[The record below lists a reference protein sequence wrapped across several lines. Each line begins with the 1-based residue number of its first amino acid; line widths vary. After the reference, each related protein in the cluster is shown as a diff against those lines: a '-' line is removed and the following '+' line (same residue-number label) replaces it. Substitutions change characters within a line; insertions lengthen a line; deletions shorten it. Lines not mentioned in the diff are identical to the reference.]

1 MDTDAQIKQLILSIE
16 SSVTSLLTD
25 DEICVALDID
35 HTTLMQHYDV
45 VERARL
51 KLKQK
56 INAKR
61 IITASQMGKD
71 VDQLLWD
78 IPQNDYRRKHPK
90 TAVKTVEGV
99 LVGRGETSRI
109 ISPDEVFKLAKLG
122 CSLEEMSEWFDVP
135 RETLK
140 YNFRD
145 LIAKGRQETK
155 QALRRAQIKVALGGN
170 TSMLIW
176 LGKQMLEQTE
186 QINHTQGD
194 PAPLPWVERE
204 TKIDN
209 QIHLD
214 FGKKS
219 NLTAVIN

>member
-1 MDTDAQIKQLILSIE
+1 MDPDTQIKQLILSIE
-16 SSVTSLLTD
+16 SAVTSLLTD

-35 HTTLMQHYDV
+35 HSTLMQHYDV

-61 IITASQMGKD
+61 IITASQVGKD

-109 ISPDEVFKLAKLG
+109 IQPDEVFKLSKLG

-186 QINHTQGD
+186 QITHNQGD
-194 PAPLPWVERE
+194 SAPLPWVEKDIKTEDR
-204 TKIDN
+204 IC
-209 QIHLD
+209 LD

-219 NLTAVIN
+219 NLTAVVN